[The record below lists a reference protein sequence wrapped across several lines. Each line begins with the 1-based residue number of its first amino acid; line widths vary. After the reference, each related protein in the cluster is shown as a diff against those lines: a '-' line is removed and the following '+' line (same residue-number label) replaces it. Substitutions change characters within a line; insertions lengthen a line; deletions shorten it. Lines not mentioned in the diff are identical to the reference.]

1 MKIKN
6 MRTDATEGWPAA
18 FCNCDGCRAA
28 RRLGGRPER
37 TLVFEDALH
46 AARTAKAA
54 GFLVCGVYD
63 PSAAE
68 DQAELRAL
76 SDWYLPRLD
85 DPEFLSRLQQTE
97 D

>member
-1 MKIKN
+1 M
-6 MRTDATEGWPAA
+6 
-18 FCNCDGCRAA
+18 
-28 RRLGGRPER
+28 
-37 TLVFEDALH
+37 
-46 AARTAKAA
+46 
-54 GFLVCGVYD
+54 CGVYD